1 MARRKR
7 QLLEEETDSDASQ
20 GSEDAENVE
29 GDRKR
34 RRSAAPSFVSS
45 SAAPAFTTSS
55 SSKSATPTPPREQP
69 HPTPTSFSSFSATR
83 SFMGI
88 GKKPATPLPPQEQ
101 AHFRK
106 IGSTFGARMLAK
118 MGWEAGMGLGVS
130 GEGIAVPIEASVR
143 PKNIGIGGFKEKT
156 HPTREE
162 ARPGL
167 GVQVDEQKERRAD
180 VWKRPRKV
188 KTKVEYKT
196 YEEIVAEATAG
207 PTPAEVVSL
216 AEVSVASWTPST
228 DPTRIPE
235 VRHNL
240 RLIAEACSTN
250 LDGLAREAKALQER
264 KSFIAQERIRLQNKA
279 ADEAELI
286 SRLQRITL
294 VTDEIGTK
302 SKELSSTYEANLDDL
317 SPLFSKLLVEFPAEF
332 DKYHLDEIVVAA
344 ILPMVR
350 RAVAR
355 WNPLLDPSGLV
366 STLRGWKQA
375 LKVNATDET
384 SQVQKPMTP
393 YESLLWNVWLPKV
406 RTCINNEWNPEDPT
420 PAVKF
425 YETWAGFLPGF
436 VRDNILDQLI
446 IPKISHAIGS
456 WDPKH
461 PTVSLQRLVFP
472 WLPHLG
478 LRAEDVLDDARR
490 KLRSFLRHWAPA
502 DGVPE
507 DYSMWRDVFEK
518 SDWDAMLLKYVVPKL
533 GLVLREEFRVNPRNQ
548 DMTPL
553 AQVLPWSTL
562 LRPSVFSQ
570 LLETEFFPKWL
581 DVLHMWLI
589 QPRVSFEEVAQWYS
603 FWKATFPENVQN
615 IPGVARGFTRGLQL
629 VNTAIELGP
638 DAPKKLKRPDYR
650 EELAAA
656 AVGTT
661 TTNVSAPPKKTVP
674 LRTQEVTFRSIVEE
688 YAAEHNLLFIPTGRA
703 HEKSRMP
710 LFRVSNASGKGGILV
725 YVQDDAVWAPAEG
738 DEYRAITLEEMVLK
752 VNK

>member
-20 GSEDAENVE
+20 GSDDAENGE

-45 SAAPAFTTSS
+45 ATAAPTFTTGS
-55 SSKSATPTPPREQP
+55 SSKPATPPLPRDSTPP
-69 HPTPTSFSSFSATR
+69 SFASSSAAR

-106 IGSTFGARMLAK
+106 IGNTFGARMLAK

-130 GEGIAVPIEASVR
+130 GEGIAVPIEASIR
-143 PKNIGIGGFKEKT
+143 PKNIGLGGVKEKT
-156 HPTREE
+156 RPTQEERE
-162 ARPGL
+162 PGA
-167 GVQVDEQKERRAD
+167 GVQVDEQKKKRAD
-180 VWKRPRKV
+180 AWKRPRKV

-207 PTPAEVVSL
+207 PTPPEVVSL
-216 AEVSVASWTPST
+216 AEASVASWTPST

-279 ADEAELI
+279 ADEDELI
-286 SRLQRITL
+286 ARLQQVTL

-302 SKELSSTYEANLDDL
+302 SKELSSTYEADLDDL

-332 DKYHLDEIVVAA
+332 DRYRLDEIVVAA

-350 RAVAR
+350 RAVTQ
-355 WNPLLDPSGLV
+355 WNPLQDPYGLV

-375 LKVNATDET
+375 LKVNTADET

-406 RTCINNEWNPEDPT
+406 RTCINNEWSPEDPT

-425 YETWAGFLPGF
+425 YEIWASFLPGF

-446 IPKISHAIGS
+446 LPKVSGAIAG
-456 WDPKH
+456 WNPKH
-461 PTVSLQRLVFP
+461 PTVSLQTLVFP

-478 LRAEDVLDDARR
+478 LRVEDVLDDARR

-502 DGVPE
+502 DGVPK
-507 DYSMWRDVFEK
+507 DFGIWRDVFEK
-518 SDWDAMLLKYVVPKL
+518 RDWDAMLLKHVIPKL
-533 GLVLREEFRVNPRNQ
+533 GFVLREEFRVNPRNQ

-553 AQVLPWSTL
+553 TQVLPWSTL
-562 LRPSVFSQ
+562 IRPSVFSQ

-603 FWKATFPENVQN
+603 FWKATFPESVQN

-638 DAPKKLKRPDYR
+638 NAPEKLKRPDYR
-650 EELAAA
+650 AELAAA
-656 AVGTT
+656 AIGTT
-661 TTNVSAPPKKTVP
+661 TTNASAPPKKTVP
-674 LRTQEVTFRSIVEE
+674 LRLQEVTFRSIVEE

-703 HEKSRMP
+703 HETSRMP
-710 LFRVSNASGKGGILV
+710 LFRVSNASAKGGILV
-725 YVQDDAVWAPAEG
+725 YIQDDAVWAPEG

>member
-20 GSEDAENVE
+20 GSDDAENAE

-45 SAAPAFTTSS
+45 SAAPAFTTGS
-55 SSKSATPTPPREQP
+55 SSKPATPPPPKEQP
-69 HPTPTSFSSFSATR
+69 QPTPTAFASSFTTR

-106 IGSTFGARMLAK
+106 IGNTFGARMLAK

-130 GEGIAVPIEASVR
+130 GEGIAVPIEASIR
-143 PKNIGIGGFKEKT
+143 PKNVGIAFRGFKEKPR
-156 HPTREE
+156 PTQEE
-162 ARPGL
+162 TEPGA
-167 GVQVDEQKERRAD
+167 GVQVDEQKQRRAD

-188 KTKVEYKT
+188 KTK
-196 YEEIVAEATAG
+196 EIVAEATAG
-207 PTPAEVVSL
+207 PTPPEVVSL

-235 VRHNL
+235 
-240 RLIAEACSTN
+240 
-250 LDGLAREAKALQER
+250 ER
-264 KSFIAQERIRLQNKA
+264 KSFIARERMRLQNKA

-286 SRLQRITL
+286 SRLQQVSL
-294 VTDEIGTK
+294 VADEIGTK
-302 SKELSSTYEANLDDL
+302 SKELSSTYEADLDDL
-317 SPLFSKLLVEFPAEF
+317 SPLFSRLLVEFPAEF

-350 RAVAR
+350 RAVAQ
-355 WNPLLDPSGLV
+355 WNPLQDPSGLV

-375 LKVNATDET
+375 LKVN
-384 SQVQKPMTP
+384 SKIPMTP

-406 RTCINNEWNPEDPT
+406 RTCINNEWSPADPT

-425 YETWAGFLPGF
+425 YETWASFLPGF
-436 VRDNILDQLI
+436 VRDNIMDQLI
-446 IPKISHAIGS
+446 LPKISGAIAG

-461 PTVSLQRLVFP
+461 PAVSLQTLVLP
-472 WLPHLG
+472 WLPHL
-478 LRAEDVLDDARR
+478 ARR
-490 KLRSFLRHWAPA
+490 KLRSFLRHWTPA
-502 DGVPE
+502 DGVPK
-507 DYSMWRDVFEK
+507 DFSIWRDVFEK
-518 SDWDAMLLKYVVPKL
+518 GDWDAMLLKHVIPKL
-533 GLVLREEFRVNPRNQ
+533 GSVLREDFRVNPRNQ
-548 DMTPL
+548 DMSPL

-562 LRPSVFSQ
+562 IRPSVFSQ
-570 LLETEFFPKWL
+570 LLEAEFFPKWL
-581 DVLHMWLI
+581 DILHMWLI

-615 IPGVARGFTRGLQL
+615 MPGVARGFTRGLQL
-629 VNTAIELGP
+629 INSAIELGP
-638 DAPKKLKRPDYR
+638 GAPKKLERPDYR
-650 EELAAA
+650 AELVAT
-656 AVGTT
+656 AVGPTT
-661 TTNVSAPPKKTVP
+661 TDVSNPPKKTVP
-674 LRTQEVTFRSIVEE
+674 SRTQEVTFRSIVED

-725 YVQDDAVWAPAEG
+725 YVQDDAVWAPER
-738 DEYRAITLEEMVLK
+738 DEYRAITLEEMVLR

>member
-20 GSEDAENVE
+20 GSDDAENVE

-55 SSKSATPTPPREQP
+55 SSKSATPPPQEQP
-69 HPTPTSFSSFSATR
+69 HSTPSSFASFSATR

-106 IGSTFGARMLAK
+106 IGTTFGARMLAK

-143 PKNIGIGGFKEKT
+143 PKNIGIGGVKEKT
-156 HPTREE
+156 RPTREE
-162 ARPGL
+162 TEPGS
-167 GVQVDEQKERRAD
+167 GVHVDEQKQRRAD
-180 VWKRPRKV
+180 TWKKPRKV

-207 PTPAEVVSL
+207 PTPAEVISL
-216 AEVSVASWTPST
+216 AEASVASWTPST

-240 RLIAEACSTN
+240 RLIAEACNTN

-286 SRLQRITL
+286 SRLQRVTL

-344 ILPMVR
+344 ILPIVR
-350 RAVAR
+350 RAVAQ
-355 WNPLLDPSGLV
+355 WNPLRDPSGLV

-375 LKVNATDET
+375 LKVNAADET
-384 SQVQKPMTP
+384 LQVQKPMTP

-425 YETWAGFLPGF
+425 YETWAGFLPDF
-436 VRDNILDQLI
+436 VRDNMLDQLI
-446 IPKISHAIGS
+446 LPKISHAITS

-478 LRAEDVLDDARR
+478 LRVEDVLDDARR

-507 DYSMWRDVFEK
+507 DFSMWRDVFEK
-518 SDWDAMLLKYVVPKL
+518 GDWDAMLLKHVVPKL
-533 GLVLREEFRVNPRNQ
+533 ALLLREEFRVNPRNQ

-562 LRPSVFSQ
+562 IRPSVFSQ

-629 VNTAIELGP
+629 VNTAIELGS
-638 DAPKKLKRPDYR
+638 DAPTKLKRPDYR

-656 AVGTT
+656 AIGTT

-674 LRTQEVTFRSIVEE
+674 SRTQEVTFRSIVEE

-725 YVQDDAVWAPAEG
+725 YVQDDAVWAPEG
-738 DEYRAITLEEMVLK
+738 DEYRAVTLEEMVLK

>member
-1 MARRKR
+1 M
-7 QLLEEETDSDASQ
+7 D
-20 GSEDAENVE
+20 
-29 GDRKR
+29 
-34 RRSAAPSFVSS
+34 
-45 SAAPAFTTSS
+45 
-55 SSKSATPTPPREQP
+55 
-69 HPTPTSFSSFSATR
+69 
-83 SFMGI
+83 I

-101 AHFRK
+101 AHFRR

-156 HPTREE
+156 HPVQKETG
-162 ARPGL
+162 PGL

-207 PTPAEVVSL
+207 PTPAEVLSL

-235 VRHNL
+235 VRHNI
-240 RLIAEACSTN
+240 RLIAEACGTN

-344 ILPMVR
+344 ILPIVR
-350 RAVAR
+350 RAVAQ
-355 WNPLLDPSGLV
+355 WNPLRDPSGLV

-375 LKVNATDET
+375 LKVNAADET

-406 RTCINNEWNPEDPT
+406 RTCINNEWSPEDPT

-446 IPKISHAIGS
+446 IPKINRAIAS

-478 LRAEDVLDDARR
+478 LRVEDVLDDARR

-507 DYSMWRDVFEK
+507 DFSMWRDVFEK
-518 SDWDAMLLKYVVPKL
+518 SDWDAMLLKHVVPKL
-533 GLVLREEFRVNPRNQ
+533 GLALREEFRVNPRNQ

-581 DVLHMWLI
+581 DVLHMWLV

-656 AVGTT
+656 ATGTSA
-661 TTNVSAPPKKTVP
+661 TNVSAPPKKTVP

>member
-1 MARRKR
+1 
-7 QLLEEETDSDASQ
+7 
-20 GSEDAENVE
+20 
-29 GDRKR
+29 
-34 RRSAAPSFVSS
+34 
-45 SAAPAFTTSS
+45 
-55 SSKSATPTPPREQP
+55 
-69 HPTPTSFSSFSATR
+69 
-83 SFMGI
+83 
-88 GKKPATPLPPQEQ
+88 
-101 AHFRK
+101 
-106 IGSTFGARMLAK
+106 MLAK

-156 HPTREE
+156 HPVQKETG
-162 ARPGL
+162 PGL

-207 PTPAEVVSL
+207 PTPAEVLSL

-235 VRHNL
+235 VRHNI
-240 RLIAEACSTN
+240 RLIAEACGTN

-344 ILPMVR
+344 ILPIVR
-350 RAVAR
+350 RAVAQ
-355 WNPLLDPSGLV
+355 WNPLRDPSGLV

-375 LKVNATDET
+375 LKVNAADET

-406 RTCINNEWNPEDPT
+406 RTCINNEWSPEDPT

-446 IPKISHAIGS
+446 IPKINRAIAS

-478 LRAEDVLDDARR
+478 LRVEDVLDDARR

-507 DYSMWRDVFEK
+507 DFSMWRDVFEK
-518 SDWDAMLLKYVVPKL
+518 SDWDAMLLKHVVPKL
-533 GLVLREEFRVNPRNQ
+533 GLALREEFRVNPRNQ

-581 DVLHMWLI
+581 DVLHMWLV

-656 AVGTT
+656 AIGTS